1 MTSQSSDDPDDVTL
15 GEEDQEELRDT
26 LTGLAPT
33 AQDPDEDEAYTPT
46 QDEER
51 SWQTFEQ
58 NPLRSMYG
66 LADDN
71 NNSSSNN
78 NSTNGY
84 IHPEKFV
91 RQVAQKYKYNPHRRT
106 EQNLKLLTHLTT
118 SPFAAQTAKFPTRTD
133 YKYSQHTNLKSNT
146 AHTDA
151 LYDSLNELE
160 DHFQSYILRCV
171 ENLLQSEHLRNFRQQ
186 QAEITSMIG
195 NFLRVAP
202 QRINLS
208 GLISDAFPDE
218 DRILHLCVVNRGT
231 RPRLARP
238 SQATKISKPNRF
250 AYPSRSRP
258 RGVYRPLWLIWHRP
272 RHLVIEI
279 WQIWGWC
286 PPPSLHKSLHPS
298 LYL

>member
-91 RQVAQKYKYNPHRRT
+91 RQGYIPVDLSCPRITLDIPT
-106 EQNLKLLTHLTT
+106 ENYT
-118 SPFAAQTAKFPTRTD
+118 ST
-133 YKYSQHTNLKSNT
+133 
-146 AHTDA
+146 
-151 LYDSLNELE
+151 
-160 DHFQSYILRCV
+160 LR
-171 ENLLQSEHLRNFRQQ
+171 
-186 QAEITSMIG
+186 
-195 NFLRVAP
+195 
-202 QRINLS
+202 
-208 GLISDAFPDE
+208 
-218 DRILHLCVVNRGT
+218 
-231 RPRLARP
+231 
-238 SQATKISKPNRF
+238 
-250 AYPSRSRP
+250 
-258 RGVYRPLWLIWHRP
+258 LWFI
-272 RHLVIEI
+272 I
-279 WQIWGWC
+279 
-286 PPPSLHKSLHPS
+286 
-298 LYL
+298 

>member
-26 LTGLAPT
+26 LTGHGLAPT

-91 RQVAQKYKYNPHRRT
+91 RQVAQKYKDRDSPNRRT

-118 SPFAAQTAKFPTRTD
+118 SPFAAQTAKFPTWTD
-133 YKYSQHTNLKSNT
+133 YKYSQQK
-146 AHTDA
+146 
-151 LYDSLNELE
+151 
-160 DHFQSYILRCV
+160 
-171 ENLLQSEHLRNFRQQ
+171 
-186 QAEITSMIG
+186 
-195 NFLRVAP
+195 
-202 QRINLS
+202 
-208 GLISDAFPDE
+208 
-218 DRILHLCVVNRGT
+218 
-231 RPRLARP
+231 
-238 SQATKISKPNRF
+238 KPNERKRSSV
-250 AYPSRSRP
+250 PS
-258 RGVYRPLWLIWHRP
+258 
-272 RHLVIEI
+272 
-279 WQIWGWC
+279 
-286 PPPSLHKSLHPS
+286 
-298 LYL
+298 